1 MVHPQHAPPHPH
13 MVSGFLFPAPL
24 AAAFDPRFSYAL
36 WPLRWGAAP
45 PWRPLGYIWWMRGN
59 RRWGATLQGEDG
71 GYYVVRVEQ
80 TGEDVA
86 VVYIERR
93 VMLRLE
99 FVDVC
104 VPGRRSPP

>member
-1 MVHPQHAPPHPH
+1 
-13 MVSGFLFPAPL
+13 
-24 AAAFDPRFSYAL
+24 
-36 WPLRWGAAP
+36 
-45 PWRPLGYIWWMRGN
+45 MRGN